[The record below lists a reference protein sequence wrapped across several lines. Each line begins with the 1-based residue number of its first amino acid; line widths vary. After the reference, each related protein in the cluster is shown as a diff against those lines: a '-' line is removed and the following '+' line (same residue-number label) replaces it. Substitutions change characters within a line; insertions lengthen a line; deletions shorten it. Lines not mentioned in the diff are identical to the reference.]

1 MTKKISR
8 EESSFRDPAGYIYY
22 SDNKVYRKIFKCYF
36 SQYDHLMNSGLY
48 DKLIDLRMII
58 PHKEIERNNE
68 YIVLEV
74 EKIPFISYPYEWG
87 FEQIKDASLLTL
99 EINKLALEYGMILKD
114 ASGFN
119 IQFLNGRPIF
129 IDTLSFDFYE
139 EGSPW
144 GAYGQFI
151 RHFMGPI
158 LLMKYVD
165 ERLNCLLKNYIDGIP
180 VDLADSL
187 LKGRGGFTAR
197 QHIKWHSK
205 SIKNYSDSDKP
216 VKTFNMSKIQLVQMN
231 DMMIRQITK
240 LTRKEFDSEWGDYYN
255 HTNYDEE
262 SDNHK
267 IKLVNSYIDSIKLDD
282 NDILFDL
289 GANDGKYSRIAAKKI
304 SNVISFDIDIN
315 CLNHN
320 YNMVKSNKEYNILP
334 LFLDVTNP
342 TPDIGF
348 GLLERKSINNRGN
361 VKCIMALALIHH
373 IAISNNVNFDD
384 IGKWFS
390 KLGNYLI
397 IEFVPKDD
405 SQVMKLLK
413 TRKDIFD
420 WYTIANFEESMSKY
434 FKIIK
439 KDKVKNS
446 KRVMYLMVGNNNEG

>member
-1 MTKKISR
+1 MEINR

-22 SDNKVYRKIFKCYF
+22 RNNRVYRKIFKCYF
-36 SQYDHLMNSGLY
+36 KQYDYLMNSGLY
-48 DKLIDLRMII
+48 KELINRNLLI
-58 PHKEIERNNE
+58 PHKEIKRVDE
-68 YIVLEV
+68 YIIIEV

-87 FEQIKDASLLTL
+87 FEQFKDASLLTL

-119 IQFLNGRPIF
+119 VQFFKGKPIF

-139 EGSPW
+139 EGMPW

-180 VDLADSL
+180 VDLAASL
-187 LKGRGGFTAR
+187 LKGRGGFPAK

-205 SIKNYSDSDKP
+205 AIKNYNDTKEN
-216 VKTFNMSKIQLVQMN
+216 VKILKMSKTSLVQMV
-231 DMMIRQITK
+231 DMMIRQITN
-240 LTRKEFDSEWGDYYN
+240 LNRKVVESEWGDYYN
-255 HTNYDEE
+255 NTNYD
-262 SDNHK
+262 DKAFKHK
-267 IKLVNSYIDSIKLDD
+267 LKLVSDYIDNIKFKRD
-282 NDILFDL
+282 DILFDI
-289 GANDGKYSRIAAKKI
+289 GANDGKFSRIVAKKNI
-304 SNVISFDIDIN
+304 NVISYDFDIN
-315 CLNHN
+315 CINHS
-320 YNMVKSNKEYNILP
+320 YNMIKESKEENILP

-348 GLLERKSINNRGN
+348 GLVERKSINSRGN
-361 VKCIMALALIHH
+361 VRCVMALALIQH
-373 IAISNNVNFDD
+373 IAISNNVYFDD

-405 SQVMKLLK
+405 SKVEKLLR

-420 WYTIANFEESMSKY
+420 WYNINTFEECMCKY

-439 KDKVKNS
+439 KDNIKSS
-446 KRVMYLMVGNNNEG
+446 KRVIYLMRAKDNE

>member
-1 MTKKISR
+1 MEINR

-22 SDNKVYRKIFKCYF
+22 SNNRVYRKIFKCYF
-36 SQYDHLMNSGLY
+36 KQYDYLMNSGLY
-48 DKLIDLRMII
+48 KELINRNLLI
-58 PHKEIERNNE
+58 PHKEIKRVDE
-68 YIVLEV
+68 YIIIEV

-87 FEQIKDASLLTL
+87 FEQFKDASLLTL

-119 IQFLNGRPIF
+119 VQFFKGKPIF

-139 EGSPW
+139 EGMPW

-165 ERLNCLLKNYIDGIP
+165 ERLNCLLKNYIDGVP
-180 VDLADSL
+180 VDLAASL
-187 LKGRGGFTAR
+187 LKGRGGFTSK

-205 SIKNYSDSDKP
+205 AIKNYNDTKEN
-216 VKTFNMSKIQLVQMN
+216 VKILKMSKTSLVQMV

-240 LTRKEFDSEWGDYYN
+240 LNRKVVESEWGDYYN
-255 HTNYDEE
+255 NTNYD
-262 SDNHK
+262 DKALRHK
-267 IKLVNSYIDSIKLDD
+267 IKLVSDYIDNIKFKRD
-282 NDILFDL
+282 DILFDI
-289 GANDGKYSRIAAKKI
+289 GANDGKFSRIAAKKNI
-304 SNVISFDIDIN
+304 NVISYDFDIN
-315 CLNHN
+315 CINHN
-320 YNMVKSNKEYNILP
+320 YNMIKESKEENILP

-348 GLLERKSINNRGN
+348 GLVERKSINSRGN
-361 VKCIMALALIHH
+361 VRCVMALALIHH
-373 IAISNNVNFDD
+373 IAISNNVYFDD

-405 SQVMKLLK
+405 SKVEKLLR

-420 WYTIANFEESMSKY
+420 WYDINTFEECMCKY

-439 KDKVKNS
+439 KDNIKSS
-446 KRVMYLMVGNNNEG
+446 KRVIYLMRAKDNE